1 MKYYDTLLFDLDGV
15 ILDFTKAEELSFR
28 ETFHAYG
35 VTVTPALFAQYR
47 ELNHRRWQ
55 AYEKGLIDNEEC
67 TVGRFRELFSEM
79 KLDADA
85 KQFALD
91 YQKGLGRGHFLMPHA
106 REVLE
111 TLSPKFRLYVV
122 TNGVSSTAR
131 DRLQGTDTEKYFRK
145 LFISEEMGAQK
156 PSAEYFEKVEAGI
169 PAFQRAQTLL
179 IGDTLSSD
187 IRGAVNAGIDCC
199 WVNPSHKE
207 NDTELIPTC
216 EIDDLRSLLK
226 LPEIEI
232 RLNER

>member
-1 MKYYDTLLFDLDGV
+1 MIKVYDTLLFDLDGV

-28 ETFHAYG
+28 ETFRAYG
-35 VTVTPALFAQYR
+35 IQVTPELFAQYR

-79 KLDADA
+79 RFHADA

-111 TLSPKFRLYVV
+111 TLSLKFRLYVV

-131 DRLQGTDTEKYFRK
+131 DRLLGTDTEKYFQK
-145 LFISEEMGAQK
+145 LFISEELGAQK
-156 PSAEYFEKVEAGI
+156 PSLEYFEKVEAGI
-169 PAFQRAQTLL
+169 PAFDRAKTLL
-179 IGDTLSSD
+179 VGDTLSSD

-199 WVNPSHKE
+199 WVNPLHKE
-207 NDTELIPTC
+207 NDTEIVPTY
-216 EIDDLRSLLK
+216 EIENLRELLK
-226 LPEIEI
+226 LPGLDI
-232 RLNER
+232 